1 MILKKI
7 FIAYLLLSSVATN
20 AEIPAQELVDE
31 IMKSI
36 NSSESSALNHAIKHL
51 DVGKVE
57 KYLSLGVDPNSS
69 AGTYEVPLI
78 EIVRYSRKS
87 EYNVFGYIS
96 EEVREKLKN
105 DASYQEFTHQLDSAE
120 KIFYLRASVD

>member
-78 EIVRYSRKS
+78 
-87 EYNVFGYIS
+87 
-96 EEVREKLKN
+96 
-105 DASYQEFTHQLDSAE
+105 
-120 KIFYLRASVD
+120 

>member
-1 MILKKI
+1 
-7 FIAYLLLSSVATN
+7 
-20 AEIPAQELVDE
+20 
-31 IMKSI
+31 MKSI

-57 KYLSLGVDPNSS
+57 KYLSLGVDHNSS

-105 DASYQEFTHQLDSAE
+105 DASYQEFTHQLGSAE